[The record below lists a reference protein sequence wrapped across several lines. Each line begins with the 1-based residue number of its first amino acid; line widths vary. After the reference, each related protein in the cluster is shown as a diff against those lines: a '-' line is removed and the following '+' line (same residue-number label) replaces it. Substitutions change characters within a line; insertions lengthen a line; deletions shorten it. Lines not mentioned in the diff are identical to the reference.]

1 MHCLKIINVNLTYG
15 NARMIILS
23 SITFFISFCFSYV
36 LLGFNK
42 TQPFTD
48 NGFMLF
54 LFGLFLIYP
63 MHKFIHYLFLI
74 DYTKNM
80 KIKIRRK
87 YMFLPSIHLKIKKLV
102 PKYRYLSS
110 LIAPFVL
117 LSILFIFLALS
128 YPTTI
133 HYFSIYFAIHCSI
146 CLIDLLFVK
155 DIITTPHNSF
165 IEETPKGYE
174 VLVPHQRS

>member
-1 MHCLKIINVNLTYG
+1 MHCLKIINVDRTYG
-15 NARMIILS
+15 NARIIILS
-23 SITFFISFCFSYV
+23 AITFFLSFCLSYV
-36 LLGFNK
+36 LLGFNRV
-42 TQPFTD
+42 QPFTD
-48 NGFMLF
+48 NGLKLF
-54 LFGLFLIYP
+54 LLGLFFIYP
-63 MHKFIHYLFLI
+63 MHKFIHYVFLM

-80 KIKIRRK
+80 KVKIRRK
-87 YMFLPSIHLKIKKLV
+87 YIVLPSIHLRIKKLV

-110 LIAPFVL
+110 LIAPFIL
-117 LSILFIFLALS
+117 LSFLFITLALS
-128 YPTTI
+128 YPATI

>member
-1 MHCLKIINVNLTYG
+1 MHCLKIINVNRTYG

-23 SITFFISFCFSYV
+23 AITFFLTFCFSYV
-36 LLGFNK
+36 LLGFYQ

-48 NGFMLF
+48 DGINLF
-54 LFGLFLIYP
+54 ILGLFFIYP
-63 MHKFIHYLFLI
+63 LHKFIHYLFLI

-80 KIKIRRK
+80 KIKIRKK

-102 PKYRYLSS
+102 PKYRYLCS
-110 LIAPFVL
+110 LIAPFIL
-117 LSILFIFLALS
+117 LSILFILLALS
-128 YPTTI
+128 FPTTI
-133 HYFSIYFAIHCSI
+133 HYFSIYIALHCSI

-155 DIITTPHNSF
+155 DIITSPHNSF

-174 VLVPHQRS
+174 VLVPHQIS